1 MVTSKSL
8 SRLEG
13 LMTFYLRSVLPASLS
28 VHWLQTD
35 YLTFVCITLPFPLT
49 ARVTG
54 NNPGQFYR
62 RPSMDGCEYTM
73 LLIAYQS
80 HTQGEGGITPNP
92 KAG

>member
-62 RPSMDGCEYTM
+62 RPSMGW
-73 LLIAYQS
+73 L
-80 HTQGEGGITPNP
+80 
-92 KAG
+92 